1 MKQNIAKV
9 FTFSLLASSI
19 SFTSCV
25 DNEKTLF
32 NADQLK
38 QTYEETFPVKNI
50 DPNGDW
56 TMSHKVTA
64 HVSVNGDLG
73 TDYKIQ
79 IFDADPLSSESTAKI
94 LAEGTANQSTTLNV
108 VMDCATALNKVFVA
122 RIDKRGHLGNHGYY
136 MVQPVAIENGEVT
149 AHLGYEKDVPTRSM
163 SRAVTTTGIPAMEA
177 PYTADFISGKKKIAT
192 DVQAGWD
199 LGAGSGWSGN
209 YNEYPVFM
217 QSERWFKI
225 PAGTFRDGF
234 TTTGASGGAQAVKVI
249 VPQGS
254 TWVIE
259 NSNKFSDITE
269 IIVENGG
276 TAEIAKNASLIL
288 TKASY
293 ITVMPGGS
301 IVGEGTIEITNSS
314 AGLSNYNAGMID
326 CNLLKIEGGGSG
338 VDFMNYGTLKL
349 NSYKASTNGT
359 TLINHGTIE
368 AITIDGNNNTNIKN
382 GCYLKTGKF
391 QFGALVMGNTSEAIC
406 EELTGNG
413 NDNNIEME
421 AQSML
426 TCTGKANLYRTVT
439 GPKKGTA
446 LLRIHTID
454 DTSGLAYST
463 SKVTNNIICE
473 ITDQTSNG
481 KNQWEWSPFDW
492 LVYKGLQQGA
502 TYCNPG
508 KADFILPADG
518 ECIKEGYNSDENP
531 DDVEIRNAVYSY
543 AFEDNYP
550 QAGDYDF
557 NDIVLNVKLP
567 AAGNDVK
574 ELKYTVDLRAV
585 GAVKQLGAGL
595 RIRGI
600 DKSNVEEV
608 SFDAGAT
615 QRTNSL
621 NSGIFENASYE
632 TNGNELVIPLFGDAH
647 YVYGYTG
654 SQRPMLNTGNAS
666 TPLTDIYTLEVN
678 IKLKNAISIPS
689 VTDGLDFFI
698 AYQGGAQ
705 KRTEIHLNQFNSA
718 TANGQLADK
727 EVLEVIKAVNN
738 TWALCVPEKF
748 AYPTETTVITNAY
761 SKFADWAHD
770 QSTNTDWYNTVS
782 SNKVMKY

>member
-32 NADQLK
+32 NADQLR

-122 RIDKRGHLGNHGYY
+122 RIDNHGHY

-149 AHLGYEKDVPTRSM
+149 AQLGHEKDVPTRSM
-163 SRAVTTTGIPAMEA
+163 SRTVPKTGIPAMGA
-177 PYTADFISGKKKIAT
+177 PYTADDISSKKAIAT

-199 LGAGSGWSGN
+199 LGAGSGWF
-209 YNEYPVFM
+209 EYAKLPVFKEK
-217 QSERWFKI
+217 ERWFKI
-225 PAGTFRDGF
+225 QSGTFNKGF
-234 TTTGASGGAQAVKVI
+234 TTTGTSGGAQAVKVI

-254 TWVIE
+254 TWIIE
-259 NSNKFSDITE
+259 SSYQFSDITE
-269 IIVENGG
+269 IVVENGG
-276 TAEIAKNASLIL
+276 KVEIAKNASLAL
-288 TKASY
+288 TNKSY
-293 ITVMPGGS
+293 LTVMPGGS
-301 IVGEGTIEITNSS
+301 IMGEGTIQITNGSS
-314 AGLSNYNAGMID
+314 GLRNYNAGTINCSVLD
-326 CNLLKIEGGGSG
+326 FNGGVG
-338 VDFMNYGTLKL
+338 VFYNYGLL
-349 NSYKASTNGT
+349 QLERYEASTNGME
-359 TLINHGTIE
+359 LVNHGTMETGSIN
-368 AITIDGNNNTNIKN
+368 GNNNTNIKN

-391 QFGALVMGNTSEAIC
+391 QFGTLVMGNTSEAIC
-406 EELTGNG
+406 EELGYNG
-413 NDNNIEME
+413 NDNDIVME

-426 TCTGKANLYRTVT
+426 TCTGKASLYRTVT
-439 GPKKGTA
+439 GPTVGTA
-446 LLRIHTID
+446 LLRINEIANL
-454 DTSGLAYST
+454 SGLAQSN

-473 ITDQTSNG
+473 ITDQTYKG
-481 KNQWEWSPFDW
+481 EAHYDWSPFAW
-492 LVYKGLQQGA
+492 LVNKGLQQGA

-557 NDIVLNVKLP
+557 NDIVLNVNLP

-574 ELKYTVDLRAV
+574 ELKYIVDLRAV

-595 RIRGI
+595 RIREF

-608 SFDAGAT
+608 SFGAGAT

-666 TPLTDIYTLEVN
+666 TPLTNIYTLEVN

-705 KRTEIHLNQFNSA
+705 KRTEIHLNQFNSP

-727 EVLEVIKAVNN
+727 EVLDVIKAVNN

-748 AYPTETTVITNAY
+748 AYPTETTVITDAY
-761 SKFADWAHD
+761 AKFADWAHD
-770 QSTNTDWYNTVS
+770 QVMNTDWYNTVS

>member
-1 MKQNIAKV
+1 MKQNIANV

-32 NADQLK
+32 DADQLR

-122 RIDKRGHLGNHGYY
+122 RIDNHGHY

-149 AHLGYEKDVPTRSM
+149 AQLGHEKDVPTRSM
-163 SRAVTTTGIPAMEA
+163 SRTVPKTGIPAMGA
-177 PYTADFISGKKKIAT
+177 PYTADDISSKKAIAT

-199 LGAGSGWSGN
+199 LGAGSGWF
-209 YNEYPVFM
+209 EYAKLPVFKEK
-217 QSERWFKI
+217 ERWFKI
-225 PAGTFRDGF
+225 QSGTFNKGF
-234 TTTGASGGAQAVKVI
+234 TTTGTSGGAQAVKVI

-254 TWVIE
+254 TWIIE
-259 NSNKFSDITE
+259 SSYQFSDITE
-269 IIVENGG
+269 IVVENGG
-276 TAEIAKNASLIL
+276 KVEIAKNASLVL
-288 TKASY
+288 TNKSY
-293 ITVMPGGS
+293 LTVMPGGS
-301 IVGEGTIEITNSS
+301 IIGEGTIQITNGSS
-314 AGLSNYNAGMID
+314 GLRNYNAGTINCSVLD
-326 CNLLKIEGGGSG
+326 FNGGVG
-338 VDFMNYGTLKL
+338 VFYNYGLL
-349 NSYKASTNGT
+349 QLERYEASTNGME
-359 TLINHGTIE
+359 LVNHGTME
-368 AITIDGNNNTNIKN
+368 AESINGNNNTNIKN

-391 QFGALVMGNTSEAIC
+391 QFGTLVMGNTSEAIC
-406 EELTGNG
+406 EELGYNG
-413 NDNNIEME
+413 NDNDIVME

-426 TCTGKANLYRTVT
+426 TCTGKASLYRTVT
-439 GPKKGTA
+439 GPTVGTA
-446 LLRIHTID
+446 LLRINEIANL
-454 DTSGLAYST
+454 SGLAQSN

-473 ITDQTSNG
+473 ITDQTYKG
-481 KNQWEWSPFDW
+481 EAHYDWSPFAW
-492 LVYKGLQQGA
+492 LVNKGLQQGA

-557 NDIVLNVKLP
+557 NDIVLNVNLP

-574 ELKYTVDLRAV
+574 ELKYIVDLRAV

-595 RIRGI
+595 RIREF

-608 SFDAGAT
+608 SFGAGAT

-666 TPLTDIYTLEVN
+666 TPLTNIYTLEVN

-705 KRTEIHLNQFNSA
+705 KRTEIHLNQFNSP

-727 EVLEVIKAVNN
+727 EVLDVIKAVNN

-748 AYPTETTVITNAY
+748 AYPTETTVITDAY
-761 SKFADWAHD
+761 AKFADWAHD
-770 QSTNTDWYNTVS
+770 QAMNTDWYNTVS

>member
-19 SFTSCV
+19 SFISCV
-25 DNEKTLF
+25 DNEKNLF
-32 NADQLK
+32 DADQLK
-38 QTYEETFPVKNI
+38 QIYEETFPVKNI
-50 DPNGDW
+50 DPDGDW
-56 TMSHKVTA
+56 TLSRSVTA
-64 HVSVNGDLG
+64 HILVNGYEG
-73 TDYKIQ
+73 VNYKIR

-94 LAEGTANQSTTLNV
+94 LAEEDATQGTTLTV
-108 VMDCATALNKVFVA
+108 VFDCAIALNKVFVA
-122 RIDKRGHLGNHGYY
+122 RVDEHEHY

-149 AHLGYEKDVPTRSM
+149 ARLGYADVSTRSM
-163 SRAVTTTGIPAMEA
+163 SRAVTTGIPTMKA
-177 PYTADFISGKKKIAT
+177 PYTADFISAKKEDAT
-192 DVQAGWD
+192 PVEAGWD
-199 LGAGSGWSGN
+199 LSAGPGWF
-209 YNEYPVFM
+209 EYAKLPVFK
-217 QSERWFKI
+217 EKIRWFKI
-225 PAGTFRDGF
+225 PSGIFKAGLKTSG
-234 TTTGASGGAQAVKVI
+234 TSGGAEAIKII

-254 TWVIE
+254 TWMIE
-259 NSNKFSDITE
+259 NSNQFDNITE
-269 IIVENGG
+269 IIVEDGG
-276 TAEIAKNASLIL
+276 IIKIAENATLIL
-288 TKASY
+288 TQASY

-301 IVGEGTIEITNSS
+301 IMGKGTIYMTNSS
-314 AGLSNYNAGMID
+314 AGFTNYNAGIID
-326 CNLLKIEGGGSG
+326 CDLLKIDGGGSG

-349 NSYKASTNGT
+349 NSYRASTAGT
-359 TLINHGTIE
+359 TLTNHGTIE
-368 AITIDGNNNTNIKN
+368 AVTIDGNNNTHIKN

-391 QFGALVMGNTSEAIC
+391 QFGTLVMGNTSEAIC
-406 EELTGNG
+406 EELGYNG
-413 NDNNIEME
+413 NDNDIVME

-426 TCTGKANLYRTVT
+426 TCTGKASLYRTVT
-439 GPKKGTA
+439 GPTVGTA
-446 LLRIHTID
+446 LLRINEIANL
-454 DTSGLAYST
+454 SGLAQSN

-473 ITDQTSNG
+473 ITDQTYKG
-481 KNQWEWSPFDW
+481 EAHYDWSPFAW
-492 LVYKGLQQGA
+492 LVNKGLQQGA

-595 RIRGI
+595 RIQGI

-608 SFDAGAT
+608 SFGAGAT

>member
-1 MKQNIAKV
+1 MKQNIANV

-32 NADQLK
+32 DADQLR

-122 RIDKRGHLGNHGYY
+122 RIDNHGHY

-149 AHLGYEKDVPTRSM
+149 AQLGHEKDVPTRSM
-163 SRAVTTTGIPAMEA
+163 SRTVPKTGIPAMGA
-177 PYTADFISGKKKIAT
+177 PYTADDISSKKAIAT

-199 LGAGSGWSGN
+199 LGAGSGWF
-209 YNEYPVFM
+209 EYAKLPVFKEK
-217 QSERWFKI
+217 ERWFKI
-225 PAGTFRDGF
+225 QSGTFNKGF
-234 TTTGASGGAQAVKVI
+234 TTTGTSGGAQAVKVI

-254 TWVIE
+254 TWIIE
-259 NSNKFSDITE
+259 SSYQFSDITE
-269 IIVENGG
+269 IVVENGG
-276 TAEIAKNASLIL
+276 KVEIAKNASLAL
-288 TKASY
+288 TNKSY
-293 ITVMPGGS
+293 LTVMPGGS
-301 IVGEGTIEITNSS
+301 IIGEGTIQITNGSS
-314 AGLSNYNAGMID
+314 GLRNYNAGTINCSVLD
-326 CNLLKIEGGGSG
+326 FNGGVG
-338 VDFMNYGTLKL
+338 VFYNYGLL
-349 NSYKASTNGT
+349 QLERYEASTNGME
-359 TLINHGTIE
+359 LVNHGTMETESIN
-368 AITIDGNNNTNIKN
+368 GNNNTNIKN

-391 QFGALVMGNTSEAIC
+391 QFGTLVMGNTSEAIC
-406 EELTGNG
+406 EELGYNG
-413 NDNNIEME
+413 NDNDIVME

-426 TCTGKANLYRTVT
+426 TCTGKASLYRTVT
-439 GPKKGTA
+439 GPTVGTA
-446 LLRIHTID
+446 LLRINEIANL
-454 DTSGLAYST
+454 SGLAQSN

-473 ITDQTSNG
+473 ITDQTYKG
-481 KNQWEWSPFDW
+481 EAHYDWSPFAW
-492 LVYKGLQQGA
+492 LVNKGLQQGA

-557 NDIVLNVKLP
+557 NDIVLNVNLP

-574 ELKYTVDLRAV
+574 ELKYIVDLRAV

-595 RIRGI
+595 RIREF

-608 SFDAGAT
+608 SFGAGAT

-666 TPLTDIYTLEVN
+666 TPLTNIYTLEVN

-705 KRTEIHLNQFNSA
+705 KRTEIHLNQFNSP
-718 TANGQLADK
+718 TVNGQLADK
-727 EVLEVIKAVNN
+727 EVLDVIKAVNN

-748 AYPTETTVITNAY
+748 AYPTETTVITDAY
-761 SKFADWAHD
+761 AKFADWAHD
-770 QSTNTDWYNTVS
+770 QAMNTDWYNTVS

>member
-32 NADQLK
+32 DADQLR

-122 RIDKRGHLGNHGYY
+122 RIDNHGHY

-149 AHLGYEKDVPTRSM
+149 AQLGHEKDVPTRSM
-163 SRAVTTTGIPAMEA
+163 SRTVPKTGIPAMGA
-177 PYTADFISGKKKIAT
+177 PYTADDISSKKAIAT

-199 LGAGSGWSGN
+199 LGAGSGWF
-209 YNEYPVFM
+209 EYAKLPVFKEK
-217 QSERWFKI
+217 ERWFKI
-225 PAGTFRDGF
+225 QSGTFNKGF
-234 TTTGASGGAQAVKVI
+234 TTTGTSGGAQAVKVI

-254 TWVIE
+254 TWIIE
-259 NSNKFSDITE
+259 SSYQFSDITE
-269 IIVENGG
+269 IVVENGG
-276 TAEIAKNASLIL
+276 KVEIAKNASLAL
-288 TKASY
+288 TNKSY
-293 ITVMPGGS
+293 LTVMPGGS
-301 IVGEGTIEITNSS
+301 IIGEGTIQITNGSS
-314 AGLSNYNAGMID
+314 GLRNYNAGTINCSVLD
-326 CNLLKIEGGGSG
+326 FNGGVG
-338 VDFMNYGTLKL
+338 VFYNYGLL
-349 NSYKASTNGT
+349 QLERYEASTNGME
-359 TLINHGTIE
+359 LVNHGTMETGSIN
-368 AITIDGNNNTNIKN
+368 GNNNTNIKN

-391 QFGALVMGNTSEAIC
+391 QFGTLVMGNTSEAIC
-406 EELTGNG
+406 EELGYNG
-413 NDNNIEME
+413 NDNDIVME

-426 TCTGKANLYRTVT
+426 TCTGKASLYRTVT
-439 GPKKGTA
+439 GPTVGTA
-446 LLRIHTID
+446 LLRINEIANL
-454 DTSGLAYST
+454 SGLAQSN

-473 ITDQTSNG
+473 ITDQTYKG
-481 KNQWEWSPFDW
+481 EAHYDWSPFAW
-492 LVYKGLQQGA
+492 LVNKGLQQGA

-557 NDIVLNVKLP
+557 NDIVLNVNLP

-574 ELKYTVDLRAV
+574 ELKYIVDLRAV

-595 RIRGI
+595 RIREF

-608 SFDAGAT
+608 SFGAGAT

-666 TPLTDIYTLEVN
+666 TPLTNMYTLEVN

-705 KRTEIHLNQFNSA
+705 KRTEIHLNQFNSP

-727 EVLEVIKAVNN
+727 EVLDVIKAVNN

-748 AYPTETTVITNAY
+748 AYPTETTVITDAY
-761 SKFADWAHD
+761 AKFADWAHD
-770 QSTNTDWYNTVS
+770 QAMNTDWYNTVS

>member
-32 NADQLK
+32 NADQLR

-122 RIDKRGHLGNHGYY
+122 RIDNHGHY

-149 AHLGYEKDVPTRSM
+149 AQLGHEKDVPTRSM
-163 SRAVTTTGIPAMEA
+163 SRTVPKTGIPAMGA
-177 PYTADFISGKKKIAT
+177 PYTADDISSKKAIAP

-199 LGAGSGWSGN
+199 LGAGSGWF
-209 YNEYPVFM
+209 EYAKLPVFKEK
-217 QSERWFKI
+217 ERWFKI
-225 PAGTFRDGF
+225 QSGTFNKGF
-234 TTTGASGGAQAVKVI
+234 TTTGTSGGAQAVKVI

-254 TWVIE
+254 TWIIE
-259 NSNKFSDITE
+259 SSYQFSDITE
-269 IIVENGG
+269 IVVENGG
-276 TAEIAKNASLIL
+276 KVEIAKNASLVL
-288 TKASY
+288 TNKSY
-293 ITVMPGGS
+293 LTVMPGGS
-301 IVGEGTIEITNSS
+301 IIGEGTIQITNGSS
-314 AGLSNYNAGMID
+314 GLRNYNAGTINCSVLD
-326 CNLLKIEGGGSG
+326 FNGGVG
-338 VDFMNYGTLKL
+338 VFYNYGLL
-349 NSYKASTNGT
+349 QLERYEASTNGME
-359 TLINHGTIE
+359 LVNHGTME
-368 AITIDGNNNTNIKN
+368 AESINGNNNTNIKN

-391 QFGALVMGNTSEAIC
+391 QFGTLVMGNTSEAIC
-406 EELTGNG
+406 EELGYNG
-413 NDNNIEME
+413 NDNDIVME

-426 TCTGKANLYRTVT
+426 TCTGKASLYRTVT
-439 GPKKGTA
+439 GPTVGTA
-446 LLRIHTID
+446 LLRINEIANL
-454 DTSGLAYST
+454 SGLAQSN

-473 ITDQTSNG
+473 ITDQTYKG
-481 KNQWEWSPFDW
+481 EAHYDWSPFAW
-492 LVYKGLQQGA
+492 LVNKGLQQGA

-557 NDIVLNVKLP
+557 NDIVLNVNLP

-574 ELKYTVDLRAV
+574 ELKYIVDLRAV

-595 RIRGI
+595 RIREF

-608 SFDAGAT
+608 SFGAGAT

-666 TPLTDIYTLEVN
+666 TPLTNIYTLEVN

-705 KRTEIHLNQFNSA
+705 KRTEIHLNQFNSP

-727 EVLEVIKAVNN
+727 EVLDVIKAVNN

-748 AYPTETTVITNAY
+748 AYPTETTVITDAY
-761 SKFADWAHD
+761 AKFADWAHD
-770 QSTNTDWYNTVS
+770 QVMNTDWYNTVS

>member
-1 MKQNIAKV
+1 M
-9 FTFSLLASSI
+9 
-19 SFTSCV
+19 
-25 DNEKTLF
+25 
-32 NADQLK
+32 
-38 QTYEETFPVKNI
+38 
-50 DPNGDW
+50 
-56 TMSHKVTA
+56 
-64 HVSVNGDLG
+64 
-73 TDYKIQ
+73 
-79 IFDADPLSSESTAKI
+79 
-94 LAEGTANQSTTLNV
+94 
-108 VMDCATALNKVFVA
+108 
-122 RIDKRGHLGNHGYY
+122 
-136 MVQPVAIENGEVT
+136 
-149 AHLGYEKDVPTRSM
+149 
-163 SRAVTTTGIPAMEA
+163 
-177 PYTADFISGKKKIAT
+177 GK
-192 DVQAGWD
+192 
-199 LGAGSGWSGN
+199 
-209 YNEYPVFM
+209 
-217 QSERWFKI
+217 
-225 PAGTFRDGF
+225 
-234 TTTGASGGAQAVKVI
+234 
-249 VPQGS
+249 
-254 TWVIE
+254 
-259 NSNKFSDITE
+259 
-269 IIVENGG
+269 
-276 TAEIAKNASLIL
+276 
-288 TKASY
+288 
-293 ITVMPGGS
+293 
-301 IVGEGTIEITNSS
+301 GTIYMTNSS
-314 AGLSNYNAGMID
+314 AGFTNYNAGIID
-326 CNLLKIEGGGSG
+326 CDLLKIDGGGSG

-349 NSYKASTNGT
+349 NSYRASTAGT
-359 TLINHGTIE
+359 TLTNHGTIE
-368 AITIDGNNNTNIKN
+368 AVTIDGNNNTHIKN

-391 QFGALVMGNTSEAIC
+391 QFGTLVMGNTSEAIC
-406 EELTGNG
+406 EELGYNG
-413 NDNNIEME
+413 NDNDIVME

-426 TCTGKANLYRTVT
+426 TCTGKASLYRTVT
-439 GPKKGTA
+439 GPTVGTA
-446 LLRIHTID
+446 LLRINEIANL
-454 DTSGLAYST
+454 SGLAQSN

-473 ITDQTSNG
+473 ITDQTYKG
-481 KNQWEWSPFDW
+481 EAHYDWSPFAW
-492 LVYKGLQQGA
+492 LVNKGLQQGA

-595 RIRGI
+595 RIQGI

-608 SFDAGAT
+608 SFGAGAT

>member
-1 MKQNIAKV
+1 MKQNIANV

-32 NADQLK
+32 DADQLR

-122 RIDKRGHLGNHGYY
+122 RIDNHGHY

-149 AHLGYEKDVPTRSM
+149 AQLGHEKDVPTRSM
-163 SRAVTTTGIPAMEA
+163 SRTVPKTGIPAMGA
-177 PYTADFISGKKKIAT
+177 PYTADDISSKKAIAT

-199 LGAGSGWSGN
+199 LGAGSGWF
-209 YNEYPVFM
+209 EYAKLPVFKEK
-217 QSERWFKI
+217 ERWFKI
-225 PAGTFRDGF
+225 QSGTFNKGF
-234 TTTGASGGAQAVKVI
+234 TTTGTSGGAQAVKVI

-254 TWVIE
+254 TWIIE
-259 NSNKFSDITE
+259 SSYQFSDITE
-269 IIVENGG
+269 IVVENGG
-276 TAEIAKNASLIL
+276 KVEIAKNASLAL
-288 TKASY
+288 TNKSY
-293 ITVMPGGS
+293 LTVMPGGS
-301 IVGEGTIEITNSS
+301 IIGEGTIQITNGSS
-314 AGLSNYNAGMID
+314 GLRNYNAGTINCSVLD
-326 CNLLKIEGGGSG
+326 FNGGVG
-338 VDFMNYGTLKL
+338 VFYNYGLL
-349 NSYKASTNGT
+349 QLERYEASTNGME
-359 TLINHGTIE
+359 LVNHGTMETESIN
-368 AITIDGNNNTNIKN
+368 GNNNTNIKN

-391 QFGALVMGNTSEAIC
+391 QFGTLVMGNTSEAIC
-406 EELTGNG
+406 EELGYNG
-413 NDNNIEME
+413 NDNDIVME

-426 TCTGKANLYRTVT
+426 TCTGKASLYRTVT
-439 GPKKGTA
+439 GPTVGTA
-446 LLRIHTID
+446 LLRINEIANL
-454 DTSGLAYST
+454 SGLAQSN

-473 ITDQTSNG
+473 ITDQTYKG
-481 KNQWEWSPFDW
+481 EAHYDWSPFAW
-492 LVYKGLQQGA
+492 LVNKGLQQGA

-557 NDIVLNVKLP
+557 NDIVLNVNLP

-574 ELKYTVDLRAV
+574 ELKYIVDLRAV

-595 RIRGI
+595 RIREF

-608 SFDAGAT
+608 SFGAGAT

-666 TPLTDIYTLEVN
+666 TPLTNIYTLEVN
-678 IKLKNAISIPS
+678 IKLKNATSIPS

-705 KRTEIHLNQFNSA
+705 KRTEIHLNQFNSP

-727 EVLEVIKAVNN
+727 EVLDVIKAVNN

-748 AYPTETTVITNAY
+748 AYPTETTVITDAY
-761 SKFADWAHD
+761 AKFADWAHD
-770 QSTNTDWYNTVS
+770 QAMNTDWYNTVS